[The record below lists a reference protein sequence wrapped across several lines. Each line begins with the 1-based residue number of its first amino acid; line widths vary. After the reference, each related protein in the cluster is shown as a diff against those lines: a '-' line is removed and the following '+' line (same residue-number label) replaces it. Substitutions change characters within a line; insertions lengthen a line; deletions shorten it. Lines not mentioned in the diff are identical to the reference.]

1 MTTHNIYDLAVIGA
15 GPAGIVGATTAASL
29 GARVILIDRYGD
41 LGGAG
46 ANTGTVPSKT
56 LRETALA
63 LSGIRSRDLYGVD
76 LSLRREATIADLMR
90 REHAVKEALNR
101 TLAQLVEASSVEL
114 TVGDAQFEDAH
125 TIRIQS
131 GPSSNVVHAER
142 ILISTG
148 SSPNRPTSFPFRQ
161 PGVYDSDTILKL
173 DKVPRSL
180 AVVGAGAVGSEYAC
194 TFAALGT
201 KVHLIDS
208 REVLLPFLDS
218 EVSAALTRAMRQ
230 NGIQML
236 CGERVAECNCEAQEI
251 TLVLQ
256 SGCVV
261 KTEAVLVA
269 AGRRS
274 NTRSLNLT
282 AAGLTVGDRGDLK
295 VDPHYRTAVPH
306 IYAAGDVIGF
316 PGLASTSM
324 QQARRAMSVAFGGA
338 DDLPTL
344 DILPSAVYTIP
355 EVAMVGDTEQA
366 VHAAGL
372 NYVVGRAR
380 YTDNPRGCIIGEQ
393 EGLLKLILQRHD
405 LKLLGVH
412 AIGEGA
418 SELVHIGLI
427 AMTTGCDASVFSDL
441 SFNVPTLGA
450 MYQDATWR
458 LINESRASQT
468 LTFFKRGSVPANLL
482 PSGMTAMKESKRLR
496 SGIRSD
502 QKSSQDGDFSN
513 QNADAS
519 GRTRTYN
526 SSVNS
531 RSRR

>member
-1 MTTHNIYDLAVIGA
+1 MTMQNIFDLAVIGA

-29 GARVILIDRYGD
+29 GAKVVLIDRYGD

-63 LSGIRSRDLYGVD
+63 LAGIRSRDLYGVD

-101 TLAQLVEASSVEL
+101 TLAQLVEASSVAL
-114 TVGDAQFEDAH
+114 MVGDAQFENAH
-125 TIRIQS
+125 AIRIQS
-131 GPSSNVVHAER
+131 GASSNLVQPET
-142 ILISTG
+142 ILIATG
-148 SSPNRPTSFPFRQ
+148 SSPNRPASFPFGQ
-161 PGVYDSDTILKL
+161 PGVYDSDTILEL
-173 DKVPRSL
+173 DKVPKSL
-180 AVVGAGAVGSEYAC
+180 VVVGAGAVGSEYAS
-194 TFAALGT
+194 TFAALDT

-218 EVSAALTRAMRQ
+218 EVSAALTRVMRR

-236 CGERVAECNCEAQEI
+236 CGERVAECNCVDQKI

-256 SGCVV
+256 SGRVV
-261 KTEAVLVA
+261 ETEAVLVA

-282 AAGLTVGDRGDLK
+282 AAGLTVEERGDLK
-295 VDPHYRTAVPH
+295 VDAHYRTAIPH

-338 DDLPTL
+338 GDLPAR

-355 EVAMVGDTEQA
+355 EVAMAGETEQA
-366 VHAAGL
+366 VHSTGVDC
-372 NYVVGRAR
+372 VVGRAR
-380 YTDNPRGCIIGEQ
+380 YADNPRGCIIGEQ
-393 EGLLKLILQRHD
+393 EGFLKLILRRHD

-418 SELVHIGLI
+418 SELVHIGLV
-427 AMTTGCDASVFSDL
+427 AMTADCDARVFSDL

-450 MYQDATWR
+450 LYQDATWR
-458 LINESRASQT
+458 LINESRADKPRRCQWVRGVDSLCRSQ
-468 LTFFKRGSVPANLL
+468 AH
-482 PSGMTAMKESKRLR
+482 
-496 SGIRSD
+496 
-502 QKSSQDGDFSN
+502 
-513 QNADAS
+513 
-519 GRTRTYN
+519 
-526 SSVNS
+526 
-531 RSRR
+531 